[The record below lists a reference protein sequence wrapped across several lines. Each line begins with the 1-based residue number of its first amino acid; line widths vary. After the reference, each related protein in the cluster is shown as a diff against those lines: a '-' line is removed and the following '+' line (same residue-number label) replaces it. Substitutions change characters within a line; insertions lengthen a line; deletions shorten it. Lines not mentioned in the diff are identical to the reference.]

1 MLWDA
6 NMTMDDLKKRQ
17 EEYKKQALEMAKR
30 SQVKVENVEKV
41 IKVEKVETISP
52 QKIEQSK
59 SVETDSAQK
68 KTTISSP
75 VPQSNDK
82 SPQPSQVSE
91 QTKRADWIRTHSI
104 EYQIGELRAKKLPYQ
119 SRTNSKKP
127 QPTLDKLLK
136 PCPTLQN
143 NYTQRLRSTAAVSR
157 QR

>member
-30 SQVKVENVEKV
+30 SQVKIE
-41 IKVEKVETISP
+41 KVEKVEKIETISP

-75 VPQSNDK
+75 VPQGNDK
-82 SPQPSQVSE
+82 SPQPSQIPE
-91 QTKRADWIRTHSI
+91 PTKRADWIRTHSI
-104 EYQIGELRAKKLPYQ
+104 EYQIGELRAKKHTNQ
-119 SRTNSKKP
+119 TRTNSKKP